1 MEPLRWTPYMDEC
14 VRILREEREIK
25 LDFLLIIQAK
35 CYIVVAQMI
44 HPHSEWAADTEGSRP
59 PAVYF
64 IEATQLQLQDIWQN
78 LRADMQTVSTEL
90 LSRKCYRA
98 KLN

>member
-44 HPHSEWAADTEGSRP
+44 HPHSERAADTEGSRP

-64 IEATQLQLQDIWQN
+64 IEATQLQLQDILWRVQDEN
-78 LRADMQTVSTEL
+78 
-90 LSRKCYRA
+90 SRSK
-98 KLN
+98 KLVLTKV